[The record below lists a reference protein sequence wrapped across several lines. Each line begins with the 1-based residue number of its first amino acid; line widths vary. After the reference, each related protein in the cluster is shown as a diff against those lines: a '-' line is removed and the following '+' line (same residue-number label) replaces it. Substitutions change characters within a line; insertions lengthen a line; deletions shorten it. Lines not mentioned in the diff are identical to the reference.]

1 MYGSKWE
8 GSSVFVA
15 ALTLCLARSENEVQ
29 RAEGSWLM
37 DGLLVLDELKALL
50 RLRELPN

>member
-8 GSSVFVA
+8 GSSAFVA
-15 ALTLCLARSENEVQ
+15 AFALPLSRSENEVQ
-29 RAEGSWLM
+29 RAEGSWLV
-37 DGLLVLDELKALL
+37 DGLLVLDELKARL